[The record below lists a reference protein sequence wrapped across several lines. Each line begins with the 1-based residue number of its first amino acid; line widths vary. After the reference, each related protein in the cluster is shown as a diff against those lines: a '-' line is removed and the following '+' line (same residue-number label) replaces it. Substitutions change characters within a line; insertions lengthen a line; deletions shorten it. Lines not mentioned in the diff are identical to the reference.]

1 MIIIITD
8 HDLII
13 IIMDHVLIIIISDHN
28 LTIIVIDRDLNIII
42 IIIRAQPFLYKAQQG
57 YSFGYKEDVCLTILM
72 MS

>member
-28 LTIIVIDRDLNIII
+28 LTIIVIDRDLII
-42 IIIRAQPFLYKAQQG
+42 IIIRAQPFLYKAQQV
-57 YSFGYKEDVCLTILM
+57 YSFGFKEDVCLTISM